1 MKGKVQKGTKA
12 NDAPVSTVYAGG
24 SSNVA
29 KEAHN
34 KAEGFK
40 RGGKA
45 HKGKHHMEHKLHG
58 AAAKAHA
65 GRKPRKSGGG
75 VLSSAAS
82 GSTRPG
88 FKGYVS

>member
-1 MKGKVQKGTKA
+1 MKGKMQKGVKA
-12 NDAPVSTVYAGG
+12 HDAAPSDVYAGAN
-24 SSNVA
+24 SNVV
-29 KEAHN
+29 KEARN

-45 HKGKHHMEHKLHG
+45 KMMEKIHG

-65 GRKPRKSGGG
+65 GRKPRKSGGS

-82 GSTRPG
+82 GTTRPG
-88 FKGYVS
+88 FSGTRN

>member
-1 MKGKVQKGTKA
+1 MKGKTQTGVKA
-12 NDAPVSTVYAGG
+12 HDASPTDVYAGAN
-24 SSNVA
+24 SEVV
-29 KEAHN
+29 KEARN

-45 HKGKHHMEHKLHG
+45 HKAKHHMEHKLHG

-75 VLSSAAS
+75 VMSSAAR
-82 GSTRPG
+82 GTMRPG
-88 FKGYVS
+88 FEG